1 MTKYVADVNKLGCKT
16 VIISANSVEEAYF
29 ELIKA
34 WGKENIISEP
44 ELPQSQAQI
53 DSIECKWG
61 ID

>member
-1 MTKYVADVNKLGCKT
+1 MTKYVANVQKLGCKT
-16 VIISANSVEEAYF
+16 VVVESDTPQNAYI
-29 ELIKA
+29 ELCAK
-34 WGKENIISEP
+34 WGKSNVISYP

>member
-16 VIISANSVEEAYF
+16 IVVEADSEEEAY
-29 ELIKA
+29 EKLCET
-34 WGKENIISEP
+34 WGKENVISEP

>member
-1 MTKYVADVNKLGCKT
+1 MTKYVANVNKLGCKT
-16 VIISANSVEEAYF
+16 VIISAGSLEEAYLK
-29 ELIKA
+29 LIQA
-34 WGKENIISEP
+34 WGIENIISVP